1 MEYLTIQEFT
11 DKWNISKRRIQVLCR
26 AGRIN
31 GAKMIGN
38 MWVIPEN
45 ATRPSDAR
53 TKSPTVKSMDTKDS
67 EVRRALKKLL
77 KSLYRIAEN
86 LTDVEADKKLYV
98 LVSIAVGL
106 CGYYIGEDSLSEN
119 IKKKISSDLT
129 GQEESFA
136 NEDIL
141 REIFAF
147 ISRYEED
154 RELDNL
160 LSWAYQ
166 YSNKIVK
173 DNVYS
178 QTQFFTEK
186 YMIDYL
192 VGNISE
198 IQYADKIVDPC
209 TGGGNFLVECYEALC
224 GECGIEKAESNVI
237 VNADKLYGYDIDCN
251 ITRVALVNVRL
262 RALAILSRNFERV
275 SFGIW
280 ENIKPHIYKSAS
292 KDEICGSLAV
302 NDKGVVDI
310 ITGVKTTILKALG
323 GADII
328 LTNPPFATIKGMKQE
343 QKDFLKENYP
353 DANCDMCVSYFDAIY
368 KMLKEDGFCGIVSQ
382 NAWMHLKTFREI
394 RTRITNQYK
403 IISIV
408 NLGSGA
414 FLDLS
419 GEKSNVALMILNKSV
434 DKNNKIRVADLG
446 NLSLTEKRK
455 VLFKNEKFIE
465 ILQQNIDGIN
475 GYDFSENGTLK
486 NISESEL
493 TYKNIGVPMQGTS
506 TGNAKE
512 LVGYFWEHFGDD
524 AWVSVSNGGGYC
536 RWQGLNDSVVK
547 WGIDGEYIKAQKDS
561 ALRNVKY
568 FPETQM
574 VFSDTGTAGLN
585 VRVLL
590 DNQIF
595 IASGPGIRITDGNE
609 YAHLALLNS
618 RLAAYCVRMMSPKLT
633 IAAGYIGQIPITKN
647 IGSSVVLEKNARLC
661 IELKQK
667 LLSTRPNN
675 FEYNPEF
682 LDQIPS
688 ELDMAAW
695 GMLNEDLTNE
705 LLKLQIESKID
716 SYIFE
721 EYGFSDADQEQV
733 EKAVGKCAYCITGV
747 ESVDL
752 IKLDKYMEKLL
763 DASCCLKRTRVS
775 GNSLGCDGIIE
786 YLSKD
791 LRVNPEVIVKKIQEN
806 PYAMKMVLGKYKKMI
821 LHDVV
826 LDCLGYN
833 THSGVSVECCVLNDV
848 LVSLKNKFK
857 DEIDYRAWVESDF
870 NRVHSEIFKGTPY
883 LLYENGVI
891 CKYDRRIASQDCKI
905 RK

>member
-1 MEYLTIQEFT
+1 MDYLPIQDFA

-26 AGRIN
+26 EGRVN
-31 GAKMIGN
+31 GARMIGN

-53 TKSPTVKSMDTKDS
+53 IKSPTVKNTNMEESV
-67 EVRRALKKLL
+67 VRKELKKLL
-77 KSLYRIAEN
+77 KSLYKIAEN
-86 LTDVEADKKLYV
+86 STNEESGKKNYV
-98 LVSIAVGL
+98 LVSIAAGL
-106 CGYYIGEDSLSEN
+106 CGYYIGVDSLSGD
-119 IKKKISSDLT
+119 IKKKISKDLT
-129 GQEESFA
+129 GQEEAFVD
-136 NEDIL
+136 EDIL
-141 REIFAF
+141 REVSDF
-147 ISRYEED
+147 ISRYKED

-166 YSNKIVK
+166 YSNKIIK
-173 DNVYS
+173 ENIYS

-198 IQYADKIVDPC
+198 IEYADKIVDPC
-209 TGGGNFLVECYEALC
+209 TGGGNFLVECLEVLC
-224 GECGIEKAESNVI
+224 GGHETDMAEISVVKNS
-237 VNADKLYGYDIDCN
+237 DKLYGYDIDCN

-262 RALAILSRNFERV
+262 RALAILSRKSGNV
-275 SFGIW
+275 SFEIW
-280 ENIKPHIYKSAS
+280 ENIKPHIYKSVS
-292 KDEICGSLAV
+292 KDNVCGSLAV
-302 NDKGVVDI
+302 DDKEVVDAV
-310 ITGVKTTILKALG
+310 TGAKTTISKALG
-323 GADII
+323 EADVI
-328 LTNPPFATIKGMKQE
+328 LTNPPFATIKGMQQE

-353 DANCDMCVSYFDAIY
+353 EANCDMCVSYFDAIY
-368 KMLKEDGFCGIVSQ
+368 NMLKEDGVCGIVSQ

-394 RTRITNQYK
+394 RARITSSYK
-403 IISIV
+403 IISIA

-419 GEKSNVALMILNKSV
+419 GEKSSVALVILKKSGN
-434 DKNNKIRVADLG
+434 KNNKISVADLSV
-446 NLSLTEKRK
+446 LSLEEKRK
-455 VLFKNEKFIE
+455 ALLKKEKFIE
-465 ILQQNIDGIN
+465 ILQQDIDGIN
-475 GYDFSENGTLK
+475 GYDFSEKGTLK
-486 NISESEL
+486 NISESEM
-493 TYKNIGVPMQGTS
+493 TYKDIAVPMQGTS

-524 AWVSVSNGGGYC
+524 AWISVSNGGGYC

-547 WGIDGEYIKAQKDS
+547 WGKDGEYIKTQKGS

-585 VRVLL
+585 VRVLR

-595 IASGPGIRITDGNE
+595 IASGPGIRVTEGNE

-661 IELKQK
+661 IELKKK

-675 FEYNPEF
+675 LEYNPEF
-682 LDQIPS
+682 LDAIS
-688 ELDMAAW
+688 GELDVAAW
-695 GMLNEDLTNE
+695 EMFNEDLTDE

-721 EYGFSDADQEQV
+721 EYGLSDDDREQL
-733 EKAVGKCAYCITGV
+733 EKAVGECAYCISGPET
-747 ESVDL
+747 VDL

-763 DASCCLKRTRVS
+763 DASCCLKRTRVA
-775 GNSLGCDGIIE
+775 GNSLGCDGIVE

-791 LRVNPEVIVKKIQEN
+791 LRINPEVIVKKIQEN
-806 PYAMKMVLGKYKKMI
+806 PYAMKAVLGKYKKMI

-826 LDCLGYN
+826 LDYLGYN
-833 THSGVSVECCVLNDV
+833 THSGISVDRCMLDEVSISLNR
-848 LVSLKNKFK
+848 KFK
-857 DEIDYRAWVESDF
+857 DEIDGKAWIKNDF
-870 NRVHSEIFKGTPY
+870 NRVHSEIFKGKPY

-891 CKYDRRIASQDCKI
+891 CKYDRTIAC
-905 RK
+905 

>member
-1 MEYLTIQEFT
+1 MEYLPIQEYT

-26 AGRIN
+26 EGRIN

-53 TKSPTVKSMDTKDS
+53 TKKPTVRKMDTKDT
-67 EVRRALKKLL
+67 EVRRELKKLL
-77 KSLYRIAEN
+77 KSLYRITED
-86 LTDVEADKKLYV
+86 LTNEETEKKHYV

-106 CGYYIGEDSLSEN
+106 CGYYIGEDSLSDN
-119 IKKKISSDLT
+119 IKRKISEDLT
-129 GQEESFA
+129 GYEESFV

-141 REIFAF
+141 REISAF

-154 RELDNL
+154 KELDNL

-192 VGNISE
+192 VDNISE
-198 IQYADKIVDPC
+198 IQHACKIVDPC

-224 GECGIEKAESNVI
+224 GGYEKDVVESLVI
-237 VNADKLYGYDIDCN
+237 ANADKLYGYDIDCD
-251 ITRVALVNVRL
+251 ITRVALVNIRL
-262 RALAILSRNFERV
+262 RALAILSRNFDCV
-275 SFGIW
+275 SFEIW
-280 ENIKPHIYKSAS
+280 ENINPHIYKSAS

-302 NDKGVVDI
+302 DDKKVIDVI
-310 ITGVKTTILKALG
+310 SGVKTTIRKALG
-323 GADII
+323 EADII
-328 LTNPPFATIKGMKQE
+328 LTNPPFATIKGMQKE
-343 QKDFLKENYP
+343 QKDFLKEKYP

-368 KMLKEDGFCGIVSQ
+368 SMLRAGGICGIVSQ

-394 RTRITNQYK
+394 RARITKRYE
-403 IISIV
+403 IISIA

-419 GEKSNVALMILNKSV
+419 GEKSNVALMILRKCV
-434 DKNNKIRVADLG
+434 GKNNKIRVVDLSD
-446 NLSLTEKRK
+446 LSLSEKRK
-455 VLFKNEKFIE
+455 ALHNKEKIIE
-465 ILQQNIDGIN
+465 ILQENIDGIN
-475 GYDFSENGTLK
+475 GYDFSEKGTLK
-486 NISESEL
+486 RISESEM
-493 TYKNIGVPMQGTS
+493 TYKNIAVPMQGTS

-512 LVGYFWEHFGDD
+512 LVGYFWEHFGDE
-524 AWVSVSNGGGYC
+524 AWISVSNGGGYC

-547 WGIDGEYIKAQKDS
+547 WGIDGEYIKSQKGS

-568 FPETQM
+568 FSNTQM

-590 DNQIF
+590 NNQIF

-633 IAAGYIGQIPITKN
+633 IAAGYIGQIPITKD
-647 IGSSVVLEKNARLC
+647 IGSSVVLEKDARLC

-675 FEYNPEF
+675 IEYNSKF
-682 LDQIPS
+682 LDRIPR
-688 ELDMAAW
+688 ELDKAAW
-695 GMLNEDLTNE
+695 GMFNEDLTNE

-721 EYGFSDADQEQV
+721 EYGLSEDDQEQL
-733 EKAVGKCAYCITGV
+733 EKAVGECAYCITGT

-775 GNSLGCDGIIE
+775 GNSLGCDGIVE

-791 LRVNPEVIVKKIQEN
+791 LKVNPEVIVKKIQEN
-806 PYAMKMVLGKYKKMI
+806 PYAMKTVLGKYKKMI
-821 LHDVV
+821 LHDI
-826 LDCLGYN
+826 LLAYFGYN
-833 THSGVSVECCVLNDV
+833 THSGVSVECCTLDDV
-848 LVSLKNKFK
+848 LVFLKSKFK
-857 DEIDYRAWVESDF
+857 DEIDYKAWVESDF
-870 NRVHSEIFKGTPY
+870 NQVHSEIFKGIPY

-891 CKYDRRIASQDCKI
+891 CKYDRRIAN
-905 RK
+905 

>member
-1 MEYLTIQEFT
+1 MEYLPIQEFT

-26 AGRIN
+26 EGRVK

-53 TKSPTVKSMDTKDS
+53 KKNPIVKNIDTEDS
-67 EVRRALKKLL
+67 DIRRELKKLL
-77 KSLYRIAEN
+77 KSLYKISAN
-86 LTDVEADKKLYV
+86 LTDVEVDKKRYV

-106 CGYYIGEDSLSEN
+106 CSHYIGKESLN
-119 IKKKISSDLT
+119 DDIKKKISTDLT
-129 GQEESFA
+129 GLEESFN

-141 REIFAF
+141 GEVYTF
-147 ISRYEED
+147 ISRYAKGKK
-154 RELDNL
+154 LDNL

-166 YSNKIVK
+166 YSNKIAK
-173 DNVYS
+173 DNIYS

-209 TGGGNFLVECYEALC
+209 MGGGNFLVECYENLC
-224 GECGIEKAESNVI
+224 EECETENIESFLIAKA
-237 VNADKLYGYDIDCN
+237 AKLYGYDIDSN
-251 ITRVALVNVRL
+251 ITRVALVNIRL
-262 RALAILSRNFERV
+262 RALAILSRKLDSV
-275 SFGIW
+275 SFEIW
-280 ENIKPHIYKSAS
+280 DKIRPHIYMSVS

-302 NDKGVVDI
+302 DDKKVVDA
-310 ITGVKTTILKALG
+310 ITGKKTGILKALG
-323 GADII
+323 KADIV
-328 LTNPPFATIKGMKQE
+328 LTNPPFATAKGMKQE

-353 DANCDMCVSYFDAIY
+353 DANGDMCVSYFDAIY
-368 KMLKEDGFCGIVSQ
+368 KMLKENGFCGIVSQ
-382 NAWMHLKTFREI
+382 NAWMHLKTFRKI

-403 IISIV
+403 IISIA

-414 FLDLS
+414 FLDLN
-419 GEKSNVALMILNKSV
+419 GEKANIALLILNKGV
-434 DKNNKIRVADLG
+434 NKNNKIRVADLG
-446 NLSLTEKRK
+446 GLLLTEKRK
-455 VLFKNEKFIE
+455 MLLNNNKFIE

-475 GYDFSENGTLK
+475 GYDFSEKGMLK
-486 NISESEL
+486 KLSESEM
-493 TYKNIGVPMQGTS
+493 TYKDIAVPMQGTS

-524 AWVSVSNGGGYC
+524 DWICVSNGGGYC
-536 RWQGLNDSVVK
+536 RWQGLNNSVVK
-547 WGIDGEYIKAQKDS
+547 WGIDGEYIKAQKGS

-618 RLAAYCVRMMSPKLT
+618 RLASYCVRIMSPKLT

-647 IGSSVVLEKNARLC
+647 IGSSVVLEKDARIC
-661 IELKQK
+661 IELKKK

-675 FEYNPEF
+675 LEYNSNF
-682 LDQIPS
+682 LDEIPR
-688 ELDMAAW
+688 ELDRAAW
-695 GMLNEDLTNE
+695 GMFNEDLTNE

-716 SYIFE
+716 SYIFGK
-721 EYGFSDADQEQV
+721 YGLSDDDQEQIENV
-733 EKAVGKCAYCITGV
+733 VGKCAYHITGT

-752 IKLDKYMEKLL
+752 TKLDKYMEKLL
-763 DASCCLKRTRVS
+763 DASCCLKRTKVY
-775 GNSLGCDGIIE
+775 GNSLGCDGIVE

-791 LRVNPEVIVKKIQEN
+791 LRINPEIIVKKIQEN
-806 PYAMKMVLGKYKKMI
+806 PYAMKEVLDKYKKMI

-826 LDCLGYN
+826 LDYLGYN
-833 THSGVSVECCVLNDV
+833 THSGISVDHCGVGDVSEF
-848 LVSLKNKFK
+848 LKDKFK
-857 DEIDYRAWVESDF
+857 DEIDYKAWVEIEF
-870 NRVHSEIFKGTPY
+870 NQVHSEIFKGTPY
-883 LLYENGVI
+883 LLYENGGI
-891 CKYDRRIASQDCKI
+891 GKYDRRIAS
-905 RK
+905 